1 MKNKTIIWTLIG
13 VLVILTA
20 TYFIKKHWYDQTEF
34 TRKELV
40 KVEEDVDSLQIAN
53 DSIQDT
59 LKISEKTLKEL
70 EEEKNSLIRDIE
82 MLRQQKSFL
91 QKVPDKSDIK
101 KIKFN

>member
-1 MKNKTIIWTLIG
+1 MKSKTIIWTLIG

-20 TYFIKKHWYDQTEF
+20 TYFIKKHWYSQTEF

-82 MLRQQKSFL
+82 ILRQQKSFL
-91 QKVPDKSDIK
+91 QKVPGKSDIK